1 MLTGVYHYDYI
12 CSVKQAK
19 RYCFYCCDSKKK
31 LIMRFA
37 KMQGAGNDYVYINCF
52 EEKID
57 DPHTLSKRIS
67 DRHFGV
73 GSDGL
78 VLIMPSD
85 TCDFRMRMFNA
96 DGSEAQ
102 MCGNASR
109 CVGKYVYDHG
119 MTDKKE
125 ISLETKSGVKKL
137 KLFVEKGRVSRVC
150 VDMGVP
156 RFEPALIPV
165 LIEGDAVI
173 DEPVVV
179 GDELFRITCVSMGNP
194 HAVIFLSDITG
205 DDLHRIG
212 AMIEDHPLFPE
223 RTNVEFVQVL
233 SPQELRMRVWE
244 RGAGETLACGTGA
257 CASLVA
263 AVANGLADRKATL
276 RLLGGDLEIE
286 WDSISGHLFMTGPAE
301 TVFEGDFYMKA

>member
-19 RYCFYCCDSKKK
+19 RCCFYCCDSKKK

-212 AMIEDHPLFPE
+212 AMIENHPLFPE

>member
-1 MLTGVYHYDYI
+1 
-12 CSVKQAK
+12 
-19 RYCFYCCDSKKK
+19 
-31 LIMRFA
+31 MRFA

-212 AMIEDHPLFPE
+212 AMIENHPLFPE